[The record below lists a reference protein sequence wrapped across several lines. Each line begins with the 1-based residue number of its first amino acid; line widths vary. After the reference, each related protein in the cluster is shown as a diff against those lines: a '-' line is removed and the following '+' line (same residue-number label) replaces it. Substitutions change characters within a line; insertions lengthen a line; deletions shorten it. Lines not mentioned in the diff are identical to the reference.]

1 MLFSSCKFVLIG
13 NSRKRTFPIFL
24 HKSVHDILP
33 TRLQERAQNLA
44 QTKLLLHVK
53 RFACTTVSHSWTMW
67 SSINIRCTRL
77 PNMVS
82 ALIIVLL
89 RNEIKLLW
97 RNHETQQG
105 KNNGSKFYYR
115 AFLSHTDSFT
125 LSYPYLFTWNVT
137 LYKILLW
144 LKVRRRPNYNLS
156 IAAHTPHTE
165 MQCHKH
171 LVRIGSRTPGSMS
184 GCLNLHVPHSMEWVE
199 SVLFQIVHIST
210 ILSVKS

>member
-1 MLFSSCKFVLIG
+1 
-13 NSRKRTFPIFL
+13 
-24 HKSVHDILP
+24 
-33 TRLQERAQNLA
+33 
-44 QTKLLLHVK
+44 
-53 RFACTTVSHSWTMW
+53 
-67 SSINIRCTRL
+67 
-77 PNMVS
+77 MVS

-156 IAAHTPHTE
+156 IAAHATHRNAVSQAFGSNWKQNSWVDVGLPKFT
-165 MQCHKH
+165 CATFNG
-171 LVRIGSRTPGSMS
+171 VGRIGTFLNCTHFNNFISQKLVSYLFWLSWHSLLRNGERVAFFSHQFYWLVCDLVFSSSFKIKYSNFVLTASR
-184 GCLNLHVPHSMEWVE
+184 L
-199 SVLFQIVHIST
+199 Q
-210 ILSVKS
+210 

>member
-1 MLFSSCKFVLIG
+1 
-13 NSRKRTFPIFL
+13 
-24 HKSVHDILP
+24 
-33 TRLQERAQNLA
+33 
-44 QTKLLLHVK
+44 
-53 RFACTTVSHSWTMW
+53 MW

-77 PNMVS
+77 SNMVS

-156 IAAHTPHTE
+156 IAAHMPHTE

-199 SVLFQIVHIST
+199 SVLFQIVHISFSQKLVSYLFW
-210 ILSVKS
+210 LSWHSLLRNGERVAFFSHQFYELGCDLIFSSSFKVEIF

>member
-33 TRLQERAQNLA
+33 TRLQEGGLKILPKPSSCCMSRGLRAPLWVIAGQCDH
-44 QTKLLLHVK
+44 LLISD
-53 RFACTTVSHSWTMW
+53 AP
-67 SSINIRCTRL
+67 RL

-89 RNEIKLLW
+89 RNKIKLLW
-97 RNHETQQG
+97 RNHETQEG
-105 KNNGSKFYYR
+105 KNNGSKFCYR

-144 LKVRRRPNYNLS
+144 LKVRRRPDYNLS
-156 IAAHTPHTE
+156 IAAYTPHTE

-199 SVLFQIVHIST
+199 SVLF
-210 ILSVKS
+210 

>member
-1 MLFSSCKFVLIG
+1 MG
-13 NSRKRTFPIFL
+13 
-24 HKSVHDILP
+24 VHY
-33 TRLQERAQNLA
+33 LA

-97 RNHETQQG
+97 RNHEAQQG

-144 LKVRRRPNYNLS
+144 LKFDEIPSKVCHSPRTY
-156 IAAHTPHTE
+156 HTQKGSV
-165 MQCHKH
+165 MH
-171 LVRIGSRTPGSMS
+171 LIQHRKK
-184 GCLNLHVPHSMEWVE
+184 EWNGNVGR
-199 SVLFQIVHIST
+199 SQG
-210 ILSVKS
+210 VKVYIKKKWV

>member
-1 MLFSSCKFVLIG
+1 
-13 NSRKRTFPIFL
+13 
-24 HKSVHDILP
+24 
-33 TRLQERAQNLA
+33 
-44 QTKLLLHVK
+44 
-53 RFACTTVSHSWTMW
+53 MW

-144 LKVRRRPNYNLS
+144 LKVRRRPNYNFQLPRTR
-156 IAAHTPHTE
+156 HTQKHTE
-165 MQCHKH
+165 KHVTCHMSQAFGSNWKQNSWVDVR
-171 LVRIGSRTPGSMS
+171 LPKFTCATFNGVGRIGTFPNCTHFNNSISQKLVS
-184 GCLNLHVPHSMEWVE
+184 Y
-199 SVLFQIVHIST
+199 LFW
-210 ILSVKS
+210 LSDTLCFEMGRG

>member
-1 MLFSSCKFVLIG
+1 
-13 NSRKRTFPIFL
+13 
-24 HKSVHDILP
+24 
-33 TRLQERAQNLA
+33 
-44 QTKLLLHVK
+44 
-53 RFACTTVSHSWTMW
+53 MW

-115 AFLSHTDSFT
+115 ASLSHMDSFT

-144 LKVRRRPNYNLS
+144 LKVRRGPDYNLS
-156 IAAHTPHTE
+156 IAAHATHRNAVSQAFGSNWKQNSWVDVGLPKFT
-165 MQCHKH
+165 CATFNG
-171 LVRIGSRTPGSMS
+171 VGRIGTF
-184 GCLNLHVPHSMEWVE
+184 LNCTHFNNFISQKLVSYLFWLSWHSLLRNGERVAY
-199 SVLFQIVHIST
+199 LFSS
-210 ILSVKS
+210 ILLVGLWFGLFLQF